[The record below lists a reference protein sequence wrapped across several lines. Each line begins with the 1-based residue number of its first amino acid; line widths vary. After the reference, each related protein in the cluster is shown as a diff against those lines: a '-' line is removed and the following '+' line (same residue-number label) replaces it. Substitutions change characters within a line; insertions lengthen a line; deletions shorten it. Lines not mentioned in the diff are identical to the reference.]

1 MPFTTAAGG
10 SHDVIDRT
18 CSCGTL
24 YRPAPTNSASRR
36 RSRVGAHSNSDAAA
50 AEASGCVP

>member
-24 YRPAPTNSASRR
+24 YRPAPTNSVWNALPSRSDQFR
-36 RSRVGAHSNSDAAA
+36 LAPQIQGRSPL
-50 AEASGCVP
+50 E